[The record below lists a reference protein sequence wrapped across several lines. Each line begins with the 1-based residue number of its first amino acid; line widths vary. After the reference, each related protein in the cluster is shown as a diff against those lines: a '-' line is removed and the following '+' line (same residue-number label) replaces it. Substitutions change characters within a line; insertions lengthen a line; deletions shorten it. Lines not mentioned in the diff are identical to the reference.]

1 MSKAKTRV
9 REDPVVRRAQIVDEG
24 IRIIGEKGY
33 NGFTVQALAE
43 RCGLSNAGLLHY
55 FESKDRLLLA
65 LLDEIERR
73 EMDAVSPLLAIAFA
87 ALEAGDQPNDIIYS
101 ALEAMICC
109 YLDRPEIGR
118 FITVLQAESLDPSHP
133 AHSWFEQVDRETRE
147 LFERL
152 ISGLCV
158 DPEMKS
164 RQLFALF
171 NGISLQWFRADR
183 QFDIRA
189 TWAAAIRDLLPQD
202 GRAQKS
208 N

>member
-43 RCGLSNAGLLHY
+43 RCGLSNAGLLYY

-73 EMDAVSPLLAIAFA
+73 EMDAVSPMIAEAFA
-87 ALEAGDQPNDIIYS
+87 ALEAGNASSDVIYA
-101 ALEAMICC
+101 ALEAMIGC

-118 FITVLQAESLDPSHP
+118 FITVLQAESLDPGHP
-133 AHSWFEQVDRETRE
+133 AHVWFKHVDRETLD

-152 ISGLCV
+152 IPELCV
-158 DPEMKS
+158 EPALKS
-164 RQLFALF
+164 QQLLALM
-171 NGISLQWFRADR
+171 NGLPLQWFRADR
-183 QFDIRA
+183 QFDICA
-189 TWAAAIRDLLPQD
+189 AWAAAIRDLLPQN
-202 GRAQKS
+202 GRRIKS

>member
-1 MSKAKTRV
+1 MAKAKTRV

-43 RCGLSNAGLLHY
+43 RCGLSNAGLLYY

-73 EMDAVSPLLAIAFA
+73 EMDSVSPLLATAFA
-87 ALEAGDQPNDIIYS
+87 ALEASDTPKEIIYA
-101 ALEAMICC
+101 ALGAMIGC

-118 FITVLQAESLDPSHP
+118 FITVLQAESLDPGHP
-133 AHSWFEQVDRETRE
+133 AHIWFKQIDRETLE

-152 ISGLCV
+152 ISRLCIDPALKSQQLLALMNGL
-158 DPEMKS
+158 P
-164 RQLFALF
+164 
-171 NGISLQWFRADR
+171 LQWFRADR
-183 QFDIRA
+183 QFNIGA
-189 TWAAAIRDLLPQD
+189 AWAAAIRDLLP
-202 GRAQKS
+202 
-208 N
+208 